1 MRIVGGIHR
10 SRKLLPPRD
19 AVTTRPITD
28 RVKTSLFDRLAARG
42 LLDGGSAL
50 DMFAGTGSLGL
61 EALSRG
67 SDYCTFIER
76 DRDARKRLEIN
87 IETLR
92 LGDEA
97 TVMGVDALSAAWI
110 NLLGHK
116 PLSLIFCDPPYRMTQ
131 NEHDRQRVMAQVQ
144 RLAAASEPGAVLV
157 VRTDNHTPLAGSDGW
172 DGPDLLDYGSMH
184 VHWYQCAG

>member
-10 SRKLLPPRD
+10 SRKLVPPRD

-28 RVKTSLFDRLAARG
+28 RVKTSLFDSLAAHG

-67 SDYCTFIER
+67 VDHCTFIER
-76 DRDARKRLEIN
+76 DRDARKRLEAN

-92 LGDEA
+92 LGDQS

-110 NLLGHK
+110 NLLPHK
-116 PLSLIFCDPPYRMTQ
+116 PLSLILCDPPYRMTQ
-131 NEHDRQRVMAQVQ
+131 DEKDRERVIKQVA
-144 RLAAASEPGAVLV
+144 RLAAASEPQAVLI
-157 VRTDNHTPLAGSDGW
+157 VRTDDRTPLGRIEDWGE
-172 DGPDLLDYGSMH
+172 PHVLDYGSMH
-184 VHWYQCAG
+184 VHWYEAGR